1 MKIYVYPAD
10 ITGCGMFRL
19 IWPVEALKRQGYDI
33 ELCLPGERDH
43 FMGKIENGKIVDVT
57 IPSDADVIVLQRITH
72 KYLAQAVEMIRS
84 RGVAV
89 IIDIDDDLARIH
101 PSNPAWAMLHPR
113 SVGGPGID
121 EHSWHHVEL
130 ACRTSTLTVVSSH
143 ALADRYAGVNGA
155 RIIPNYVPDH
165 YLNIP
170 HTDSELIGW
179 GGGIATH
186 PDDLPEASAGLA
198 RLVNNG
204 IAKFKI
210 VGPGEG
216 GDKILGLSTGFSET
230 GPISIEDWP
239 RRVSEIGIGIAPL
252 ADTKFNQSKSF
263 LKILE
268 YAGLGIPCVMS
279 PRAEYVRLHE
289 ETGIGVLAHRS
300 KDWYRELRRFVED
313 APYRRLKGLLA
324 REAAKK
330 LTYSEHAW
338 RWMEVWE
345 EAARLR

>member
-10 ITGCGMFRL
+10 ITGCGHFRL
-19 IWPVEALKRQGYDI
+19 IWPVEALKKQGYDI

-43 FMGKIENGKIVDVT
+43 FMGKIENDKIVDVT

-101 PSNPAWAMLHPR
+101 PSNPAWAMLHPK
-113 SVGGPGID
+113 SSGGLGID
-121 EHSWHHVEL
+121 DHSWHHVEL
-130 ACRTSTLTVVSSH
+130 ACRTSTLTVVSSD
-143 ALADRYAGVNGA
+143 ALATRYAGVNGA
-155 RIIPNYVPDH
+155 RVISNYVPDH
-165 YLNIP
+165 YLGIP
-170 HTDSELIGW
+170 HTDSDVIGW
-179 GGGIATH
+179 GGSVATH
-186 PDDLPEASAGLA
+186 PDDLQEASTGVA

-204 IAKFKI
+204 VAEFLL

-216 GDKILGLSTGFSET
+216 GEKTLGITQGFTATGSVPHDEWPQQFS
-230 GPISIEDWP
+230 
-239 RRVSEIGIGIAPL
+239 RIGIGIAPL
-252 ADTKFNQSKSF
+252 ADTQFNRAKSF
-263 LKILE
+263 LKPLE
-268 YAGLGIPCVMS
+268 MAALGIPCVVS
-279 PRAEYVRLHE
+279 PRAEYVKLHE
-289 ETGIGVLAHRS
+289 QTGIGVVAHRP

-313 APYRRLKGLLA
+313 APYRRLKGVLA
-324 REAAKK
+324 REAAGK
-330 LTYSEHAW
+330 LTYSQHAW